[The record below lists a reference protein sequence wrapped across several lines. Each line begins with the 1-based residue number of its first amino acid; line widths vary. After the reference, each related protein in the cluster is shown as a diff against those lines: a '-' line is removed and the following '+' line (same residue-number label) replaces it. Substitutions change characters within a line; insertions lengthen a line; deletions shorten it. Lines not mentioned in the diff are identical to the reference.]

1 MSSDSSGSGSGPEL
15 DEDELLVRALGEVG
29 GRGRRGQRGAEAG
42 ARRLR
47 KGVFEV
53 EFVLRVPPAEA
64 AERARDAISDLGS
77 LLDLEAVD
85 DDRVAG
91 VVGAGVGNL
100 NPAVVTVTISASAE
114 GSRVVIRG
122 AAKEGLIKQRAGE
135 KAAKRVAAAIAPDS

>member
-53 EFVLRVPPAEA
+53 ELVLRVPPAEA

-85 DDRVAG
+85 DDRVVG

-135 KAAKRVAAAIAPDS
+135 KAAKRVAAAMTPDS